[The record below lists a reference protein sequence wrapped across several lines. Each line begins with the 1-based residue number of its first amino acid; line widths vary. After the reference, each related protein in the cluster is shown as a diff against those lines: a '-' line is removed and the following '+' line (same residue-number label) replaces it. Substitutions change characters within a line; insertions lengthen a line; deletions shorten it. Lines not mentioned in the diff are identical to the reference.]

1 MQRANQNTSSWDMT
15 YLFNLLLEKITRPTV
30 VQTKAESQT
39 VNYWETRLKTAT
51 RHIKSLFFL
60 VHYHI
65 PFTMAVTSLLYSGLS
80 ICYQVYSLFYTE
92 ATQSPPSFPGT
103 HWGTSRVADFATLV
117 HFFLIV
123 PSFAKSI
130 GKPHIPRDTPMS
142 HRSPKNMIVYRAL

>member
-51 RHIKSLFFL
+51 RHIKSLFFK
-60 VHYHI
+60 YI
-65 PFTMAVTSLLYSGLS
+65 ITFPSLWRSPLS
-80 ICYQVYSLFYTE
+80 YTVGWAFAIVYSLFYTE
-92 ATQSPPSFPGT
+92 ETQSPPSFPGT